1 MSDVA
6 PYSDPETTF
15 LREAR
20 PLGPITRP
28 AIRPDRLDSGI
39 SLPSSPAAP
48 VSFASSELGDSPE
61 PSNTMNQ
68 IWTERLFVKWQSWAR
83 DKKISTAKREK
94 IIEATRVS
102 LSRNSRLREA
112 RRKSLSSCSETSS
125 PASLAPSP
133 DPPMPEYAPFGRK
146 SSISPP
152 DAHFT
157 AQGPIPDP
165 PPRDVPPGTKSPPA
179 VSFDALPPKYASS
192 GIHGPIPAMGEA
204 DDFANRPIFHSASS
218 PRDVVPPENA
228 ASGAP
233 PSASMMGKIAALDS
247 RPHPD
252 GLPPRRHDD
261 STLTTLPPHLPDA
274 SSPRRHDDLTSTTLP
289 HRPDA
294 SSPRRH
300 DDPTLQTLPP
310 RRPDYPPSP
319 PSSIAATDVPPESV
333 DSSDFGPYGY
343 SSHIPPSSVGP
354 YRKTFSC
361 DITALPLEFN
371 AHPLRRT
378 IELLLELEP
387 DLTHQIWRRRTI
399 YVEENFTERQENSSP
414 PNKPHREQ
422 REFMNKDLDKES
434 LLKFP
439 GLREADKKIL
449 EDAWR
454 TTRPLLLEK
463 IQQALTLGCDWKKIL
478 QKLNLAFSDAKSG
491 YPRLKQYVE
500 LALDDHVLLK
510 YPLLHAD
517 VLIYQLDETYT
528 ENNTRNPNRLRW
540 MQTLTREPGE
550 DLLSLAKRVES
561 AYLADNR
568 NPTITKETM
577 YRLPENEYSSST
589 LYGRFRDCLLND
601 VDNPARGFYMELK
614 CEEQWTVALQKY
626 SDDQKQIQRMP
637 DLTPEQL
644 RQLDVVVTPPTLTDI
659 AEELMLLPVEKYGNY
674 CPKSGSRLNFFSA
687 SHTDPHLIHA
697 EATKE
702 RRATIYAEATKKR
715 RAGVYRVPP
724 RESSDDHKWR
734 NSLDNAVREH
744 PSSDVSAVVD
754 DESSGGYRRDGG
766 PRSRMNSRARHNAE
780 RAQKY
785 RELQCKPQNPSKPP
799 SYNAEPHNY
808 DASTGADNCKPQNPS
823 KRAYFNADPHINYDV
838 LARGC

>member
-1 MSDVA
+1 M
-6 PYSDPETTF
+6 
-15 LREAR
+15 
-20 PLGPITRP
+20 
-28 AIRPDRLDSGI
+28 
-39 SLPSSPAAP
+39 
-48 VSFASSELGDSPE
+48 
-61 PSNTMNQ
+61 
-68 IWTERLFVKWQSWAR
+68 
-83 DKKISTAKREK
+83 
-94 IIEATRVS
+94 
-102 LSRNSRLREA
+102 
-112 RRKSLSSCSETSS
+112 
-125 PASLAPSP
+125 
-133 DPPMPEYAPFGRK
+133 
-146 SSISPP
+146 
-152 DAHFT
+152 
-157 AQGPIPDP
+157 
-165 PPRDVPPGTKSPPA
+165 
-179 VSFDALPPKYASS
+179 
-192 GIHGPIPAMGEA
+192 
-204 DDFANRPIFHSASS
+204 
-218 PRDVVPPENA
+218 
-228 ASGAP
+228 
-233 PSASMMGKIAALDS
+233 
-247 RPHPD
+247 
-252 GLPPRRHDD
+252 
-261 STLTTLPPHLPDA
+261 
-274 SSPRRHDDLTSTTLP
+274 
-289 HRPDA
+289 
-294 SSPRRH
+294 
-300 DDPTLQTLPP
+300 
-310 RRPDYPPSP
+310 
-319 PSSIAATDVPPESV
+319 
-333 DSSDFGPYGY
+333 
-343 SSHIPPSSVGP
+343 GP

-568 NPTITKETM
+568 NPAITKETM

-601 VDNPARGFYMELK
+601 VDNPARGFYMETK

-626 SDDQKQIQRMP
+626 SEHQKLIQQMP
-637 DLTPEQL
+637 DVTREQL
-644 RQLDVVVTPPTLTDI
+644 RQLDVCVKPPTLTDI
-659 AEELMLLPVEKYGNY
+659 AEELMFLPVEKKGNF
-674 CPKSGSRLNFFSA
+674 CPMSGGRLNHFA
-687 SHTDPHLIHA
+687 VSHTDPHLVWALAA
-697 EATKE
+697 EDH
-702 RRATIYAEATKKR
+702 RG
-715 RAGVYRVPP
+715 GVYRVPP
-724 RESSDDHKWR
+724 RKSSDDHKWR
-734 NSLDNAVREH
+734 NSLDHAVLKH

-754 DESSGGYRRDGG
+754 DESSGGYRRGG
-766 PRSRMNSRARHNAE
+766 RPRSHMNSRDRHNAA

-799 SYNAEPHNY
+799 SFNAEPHNY
-808 DASTGADNCKPQNPS
+808 DASTGANNLDTLS
-823 KRAYFNADPHINYDV
+823 E
-838 LARGC
+838 

>member
-1 MSDVA
+1 
-6 PYSDPETTF
+6 
-15 LREAR
+15 
-20 PLGPITRP
+20 
-28 AIRPDRLDSGI
+28 
-39 SLPSSPAAP
+39 
-48 VSFASSELGDSPE
+48 
-61 PSNTMNQ
+61 
-68 IWTERLFVKWQSWAR
+68 
-83 DKKISTAKREK
+83 
-94 IIEATRVS
+94 
-102 LSRNSRLREA
+102 
-112 RRKSLSSCSETSS
+112 
-125 PASLAPSP
+125 
-133 DPPMPEYAPFGRK
+133 
-146 SSISPP
+146 
-152 DAHFT
+152 
-157 AQGPIPDP
+157 
-165 PPRDVPPGTKSPPA
+165 
-179 VSFDALPPKYASS
+179 
-192 GIHGPIPAMGEA
+192 MGEA

-319 PSSIAATDVPPESV
+319 PSSIAATDVPPETV